1 MVKRRTLTACWNSVG
16 LPGVNHEICSAAFPA
31 EFVGSLE
38 RSMNTLMLLTF
49 VLIFLLGI
57 VTGSWLTA
65 ITVRSR

>member
-1 MVKRRTLTACWNSVG
+1 
-16 LPGVNHEICSAAFPA
+16 
-31 EFVGSLE
+31 
-38 RSMNTLMLLTF
+38 MNTLMVLTF